1 MSQIEILPNSLTS
14 TPKVDYNLSRNG
26 QTWLFLFCANC
37 GADGGRVLETDV
49 PNAEQFA
56 FYLCNPCAE
65 KHGNIPGTMMVPD
78 EVIFAKVREAQFEEY
93 GRLLTGEEI
102 AIELQDDS
110 SLMSKLKKE
119 T

>member
-14 TPKVDYNLSRNG
+14 TPKVDFNLSRNG
-26 QTWLFLFCANC
+26 QTWLYLFCANC

-78 EVIFAKVREAQFEEY
+78 EIILQKIREAQFEEY

-102 AIELQDDS
+102 YSELQDES
-110 SLMSKLKKE
+110 SPMSKLKKE

>member
-1 MSQIEILPNSLTS
+1 MSKTELLPNSLTK
-14 TPKVDYNLSRNG
+14 TPKIDFNLSRNG
-26 QTWLFLFCANC
+26 QTWLYLFCANC

-65 KHGNIPGTMMVPD
+65 THGDIPGTMMVPD
-78 EVIFAKVREAQFEEY
+78 EIFFEKVRNAQLERY
-93 GRLLTGEEI
+93 GRLLTGIEI

-110 SLMSKLKKE
+110 SIFSKLKKE